1 MRVLFAGL
9 WARRG
14 LNSAALLVTVLAIA
28 ASVLAPMYG
37 RAAAEHLLDA
47 RVSERAAYST
57 GLTLHYASLPA
68 GPAPAAED
76 GPFDAPDPMSLVRD
90 AADQVDGPGVDRFW
104 GPAHPWLLDQ
114 GGVLVVDHRPF
125 TAPLYWRAGMCSL
138 AEVAGRCPRAA
149 GETLVQDT
157 MARSL
162 GVGAGD
168 TITLDFHDKYTR
180 HTGDEAHEVTRARQ
194 LTLRVVG
201 TYRIDR
207 PGSAAWFDPSRFTG
221 IANLSVPAGSS
232 LSSGSNPS
240 TPALLVAPA
249 TMTSQTFAGG
259 VDRPIDTA
267 AVDLSSMPAVERAA
281 AAYVQRSLSV
291 GDGGQA
297 SFFDLDSV
305 FAQVR
310 AEHTLLSRIILAA
323 VAPLVVLTLL
333 LLFALVSAAATI
345 RRPYVALAK
354 LRGHTRWQ
362 VLRFAVAEPF
372 AVVAV
377 ATPVALALAVVA
389 ARLVTRVW
397 LSADT
402 PVVLDTTAVVSLV
415 VVVAASL
422 LAALLAAVSVIHEPL
437 RTALSATPRAQ
448 GASRSGLV
456 LRSAVVAVAVA
467 AVLQLLTS
475 GDQSS
480 QLLALL
486 APLFIALAVAVAGAV
501 LLRLVSRWWVRR
513 TALTGGTPGYL
524 ASRRLGRRSD
534 LANLM
539 VPLLLAAS
547 VITFAGSA
555 SADSGDWRASRA
567 RAEVGA
573 AATYLADASP
583 GRLLRLT
590 RQLDPAGR
598 HLAAAVVDN
607 SGDEMGRRVYL
618 DTTRLTSVA
627 AWDDSWSDVPLAR
640 LQKELEPRGKRI
652 SFSGGELS
660 VTLED
665 VHLRSANG
673 DRRELW
679 LEYVDD
685 KGEQRE
691 VDLGELRNGS
701 AQTLRARV
709 FGCRTRCLVEQLYLA
724 GSGQSVSDA
733 QGRLTLTGV
742 GVDGRAVDWRLS
754 DRGAWR
760 AARPFPVS
768 LVDPPLT
775 LAPGP
780 TGLTMRVYLRRLP
793 GGDAGGLAMVS
804 GYARITPATTPE
816 VLPVLATTGTRA
828 DPVPS
833 AGSSLARHYPAGTVT
848 GTALDGEPVPVRVVA
863 RVEALPVMGRVG
875 SLGDLETSLVEF
887 QPPPDAVPVVE
898 LWTDEGTPPALLRAL
913 RQHGVGLTPLARVD
927 DTLHELRS
935 DGFSTGLRLFL
946 LVGVATLLL
955 AVLGVFVSSVIQAR
969 WRSYEVAAL
978 RVVGVSQRT
987 ILRGS
992 LLEYAVTFGLA
1003 VLLGLVSAYLSLR
1016 LVLPSISLGEAGEFD
1031 PAPVYATSWPLIAGV
1046 GAGLFVLAVAIAL
1059 VVSVRITRM
1068 GRPST
1073 LRWAEQG

>member
-1 MRVLFAGL
+1 MRVLLAGL

-47 RVSERAAYST
+47 RISEREAYST
-57 GLTLHYASLPA
+57 GLTLHDASLPA

-76 GPFDAPDPMSLVRD
+76 GPFQAPDPMSLVRD
-90 AADQVDGPGVDRFW
+90 AAEQVDGPGVDRFW

-114 GGVLVVDHRPF
+114 GGVLLVDHRPF

-138 AEVAGRCPRAA
+138 AAVAGRCPHAA
-149 GETLVQDT
+149 GETLVQET

-180 HTGDEAHEVTRARQ
+180 HTGGEAHEVTRARR

-201 TYRIDR
+201 TYRIDD
-207 PGSAAWFDPSRFTG
+207 PGSTAWFDASRFTG
-221 IANLSVPAGSS
+221 IANLSVPQSS
-232 LSSGSNPS
+232 RSSGSNPS
-240 TPALLVAPA
+240 TPALLVAPP
-249 TMTSQTFAGG
+249 TMTSQTFVGG

-267 AVDLSSMPAVERAA
+267 AVDLSTMPAVERAA
-281 AAYVQRSLSV
+281 EAYVQRSLSV
-291 GDGGQA
+291 GDGSQA
-297 SFFDLDSV
+297 SFFDLASV

-354 LRGHTRWQ
+354 LRGHSPWQ

-377 ATPVALALAVVA
+377 ATPVALALALGA

-402 PVVLDTTAVVSLV
+402 PVVLGATAVVSLV
-415 VVVAASL
+415 VVALASL
-422 LAALLAAVSVIHEPL
+422 LAALLAAISVIREPL
-437 RTALSATPRAQ
+437 RTALSSPTRSQ

-501 LLRLVSRWWVRR
+501 LLRLVTRWWVRR

-539 VPLLLAAS
+539 VPLLLAVS

-555 SADSGDWRASRA
+555 SADSSDWRVSRA

-590 RQLDPAGR
+590 RQLDPAGE

-607 SGDEMGRRVYL
+607 SGDEMGRRVYV
-618 DTTRLTSVA
+618 DTSRLASVA
-627 AWDDSWSDVPLAR
+627 AWDHSWSDVPLSR
-640 LQKELEPRGKRI
+640 LQEELEPHGRRI
-652 SFSGGELS
+652 SFSGREISLA
-660 VTLED
+660 LQD
-665 VHLRSANG
+665 VHLTSAG
-673 DRRELW
+673 DDDRELW

-685 KGEQRE
+685 QGEQRAMQ
-691 VDLGELRNGS
+691 LGVLRNGP
-701 AQTLRARV
+701 AQTLRADL
-709 FGCRTRCLVEQLYLA
+709 FGCRKRCLVEQLYLA

-733 QGRLTLTGV
+733 QGSLTLTGV
-742 GVDGRAVDWRLS
+742 AVDGHAVDWRLT

-760 AARPFPVS
+760 PARPFPVS
-768 LVDPPLT
+768 MVDPPLT
-775 LAPGP
+775 LTPGQA
-780 TGLTMRVYLRRLP
+780 GLTLRVYLRRLP
-793 GGDAGGLAMVS
+793 GADAAGMAMVS

-816 VLPVLATTGTRA
+816 VAPVLATATTRA
-828 DPVPS
+828 EPVPS
-833 AGSSLARHYPAGTVT
+833 AGSSLVRHYPSGTVV
-848 GTALDGEPVPVRVVA
+848 GTALDGEEVPVRVVA
-863 RVEALPVMGRVG
+863 RVNALPVMGAVG

-898 LWTDEGTPPALLRAL
+898 LWTDGDTPPALLRAL
-913 RQHGVGLTPLARVD
+913 RKHGVGLTPLARVD
-927 DTLHELRS
+927 DVLAGLRS

-946 LVGVATLLL
+946 LVGVVTLLL

-969 WRSYEVAAL
+969 WRAYEVAAL
-978 RVVGVSQRT
+978 RVVGVSRRT

-992 LLEYAVTFGLA
+992 LLEHAVTFGLA

-1031 PAPVYATSWPLIAGV
+1031 PVPVYATSWPVIAGV

-1059 VVSVRITRM
+1059 VVSRRITRM
-1068 GRPST
+1068 GRPAT